1 MVVGAYRFS
10 GNITRPTFD
19 IGNAAEQCLF
29 MNQGPMQPP
38 SVEGWHEGMEWIDSG
53 TLVESVNFASKELS
67 DIQQPGARSIIKR
80 LSTINGGILSPSSL
94 VDNCLELL
102 GTVNATDVTK
112 ATLVTF
118 AEQFGEVDLRNHK
131 PGDDSEQAVGN
142 IIRLIASTKEYQLC

>member
-1 MVVGAYRFS
+1 
-10 GNITRPTFD
+10 
-19 IGNAAEQCLF
+19 
-29 MNQGPMQPP
+29 
-38 SVEGWHEGMEWIDSG
+38 MEWIDSG
-53 TLVESVNFASKELS
+53 TLVERVNFASKELS

-102 GTVNATDVTK
+102 GTVNATDDTK

-118 AEQFGEVDLRNHK
+118 AEQFGDVDLSNHK
-131 PGDDSEQAVGN
+131 PGDASEQAIGN